1 MLKAIIVDDEKW
13 ARSIIRTFGQ
23 WDKLGIDIVGEAEDG
38 LEGLNLIEKWAPDIV
53 ITDMEM
59 SNMDGIVFLKTI
71 KEKSIDTKIIVIS
84 GHDNFAYMKQA
95 IHSQAVEYILKPID
109 AEELNQALEK
119 CIKELALTKNIS
131 TLALH
136 DLFDQEVIE
145 EIIDVTKSFRSIL
158 RGTDSLK
165 VMPLLSQLKKKF
177 RNIHQEQGVLVRL
190 IHDYFVPIIR
200 DEMMDAL
207 KNSTMFQTL
216 FEQLR
221 LDVTRG
227 LILEEY
233 FQKVEKLMITGID
246 YRCHQIRT
254 SEKPVAEFAKEY
266 VDNAYKEDISL
277 SDVAERFF
285 ISKEYLS
292 STFKSHFGI
301 TLGNY
306 ILRKKMEEAAYL
318 LSEGVSHKD
327 ISDQLG
333 YNDVTYFYKV
343 FKRYYGCTPGEYGN

>member
-23 WDKLGIDIVGEAEDG
+23 WEKLGIAIVGEAEDG
-38 LEGLNLIEKWAPDIV
+38 VEGLDLIDKLAPDII

-59 SNMDGIVFLKTI
+59 SNMDGIRFLKSI
-71 KEKSIDTKIIVIS
+71 KEKSMDSKIIVIS
-84 GHDNFAYMKQA
+84 GHDSFAYMKQA

-109 AEELNQALEK
+109 ADELNQALEK

-136 DLFDQEVIE
+136 DLFDQDVIE

-165 VMPLLSQLKKKF
+165 VMPLLSKLKRKF
-177 RNIHQEQGVLVRL
+177 RNIHQDQNVLVRL

-207 KNSTMFQTL
+207 KNSMMFQTY

-221 LDVTRG
+221 SDVTRG

-233 FQKVEKLMITGID
+233 FQRIEKLIIP
-246 YRCHQIRT
+246 C
-254 SEKPVAEFAKEY
+254 
-266 VDNAYKEDISL
+266 
-277 SDVAERFF
+277 
-285 ISKEYLS
+285 
-292 STFKSHFGI
+292 
-301 TLGNY
+301 
-306 ILRKKMEEAAYL
+306 
-318 LSEGVSHKD
+318 
-327 ISDQLG
+327 
-333 YNDVTYFYKV
+333 
-343 FKRYYGCTPGEYGN
+343 